1 VPRDLVVNRHCA
13 TGRGECQT
21 IGLIG
26 ELIRQKRP
34 WQVRVYLGSSRNCFE
49 ATRASLTDAIMRTL
63 MSLSSGT
70 KLGPYEIQAPLG
82 AGGMGEV
89 YRARDTRLERTVAI
103 KVVPEHL
110 SSNLDAKQRFER
122 EARAISSLNH
132 PHICAL
138 YDVGTQDGVDF
149 LVMEYLEGQTL
160 ADRLQKGAV
169 PIEEVLKIGIEIAD
183 ALDRAHRQ
191 GIVHRDLKP
200 GNIMLTKA
208 GAKLMDFGLAKP
220 AEAAFIASASVGTPT
235 LSNRLT
241 VEGTI
246 VGTFQYMAPEQLE
259 GKEAD
264 ARTDVF
270 GLGCVLYE
278 MATGRPAFTGK
289 SKASLIASILSSQ
302 PPGISTF
309 EPMTPPALDWTIRTC
324 LAKNPDERWQC
335 FGDIVLV
342 LKWIATGSPHLK
354 HEVKPRYQYRRWVAL
369 ATPMVIAVAA
379 VCYLLWMTP
388 PRSRDTTRFVL
399 RLPVGQS
406 LVVPYTPYARAL
418 DMSADG
424 RYLAYVAQSSGQQA
438 IYVRPVDQFEAKP
451 VPGTENGEAP
461 FFSPDGEWLGFIAD
475 GKLKKVPL
483 RGGPPFAICDVQI
496 AAKASWGK
504 NGYIVVLP
512 IFGTGLSLVSANG
525 GTPSVLTNLD
535 LSRSER
541 VHTSPEFLPTGDAV
555 LFTIWTGV
563 SFERPRIAVLSL
575 KNHQQKVL
583 IDGATSPHY
592 VSTGHLVYEQGGS
605 LFAVPFDISHL
616 ELSGT
621 PVRLSSSPQ
630 MSIGQITEAQL
641 AVSAT
646 GTMAYVPGPD
656 TTDLDRTLVWVNRK
670 GVAVPASDVHRPYAS
685 PRISPDGRR
694 IAVSILESGNYQIWI
709 YDLERH
715 TLSRLTHEKSNAM
728 GVWSPDG
735 KQIAFG
741 SNLSGSTNIYAVSAD
756 GNSSPERLT
765 SGQFAQL
772 PNSWSKDNAL
782 LWTEVDPTTVGDI
795 WVLSPHENA
804 HPISLRKTPFDEFE
818 PAFSPDG
825 RFIAYVSNDSGT
837 YEVYVQTYSGPYRR
851 WQISTRGGFEP
862 VWAKDGRELFYLVN
876 NKMIAVPVKFEA
888 GFHLGKPQ
896 TLFEASYEPGLDGFP
911 PYDVSADGKRF
922 LFVKPNKG
930 QPTANEIDVTV
941 GWATELQSRFRR

>member
-1 VPRDLVVNRHCA
+1 
-13 TGRGECQT
+13 
-21 IGLIG
+21 
-26 ELIRQKRP
+26 
-34 WQVRVYLGSSRNCFE
+34 
-49 ATRASLTDAIMRTL
+49 

-70 KLGPYEIQAPLG
+70 KLGPYEIQASLG

-89 YRARDTRLERTVAI
+89 YRARDTRLDRTVAI
-103 KVVPEHL
+103 KVVPDHL
-110 SSNLDAKQRFER
+110 SSNSEAKQRFER

-138 YDVGTQDGVDF
+138 YDVGKQDGIEF

-160 ADRLQKGAV
+160 ADRLQKGAL
-169 PIEEVLKIGIEIAD
+169 PIDQVLKTGIEIAD
-183 ALDRAHRQ
+183 ALDKAHRQ

-200 GNIMLTKA
+200 GNIMLTKS

-220 AEAAFIASASVGTPT
+220 AQAAFITNTDVGTPT

-259 GKEAD
+259 GKDAD
-264 ARTDVF
+264 SRSDIFAF
-270 GLGCVLYE
+270 GALLHE

-302 PPGISTF
+302 PPAISKV
-309 EPMTPPALDWTIRTC
+309 EPMTPEALDWTIRTC
-324 LAKNPDERWQC
+324 LVKNPDERWQS
-335 FGDIVLV
+335 FRDVVLA
-342 LKWIATGSPHLK
+342 LKWIASGGPQLEQRVKHPH
-354 HEVKPRYQYRRWVAL
+354 QYRMLVAL
-369 ATPMVIAVAA
+369 ATTTAIAIAA
-379 VCYLLWMTP
+379 VFYLVWMRTL
-388 PRSRDTTRFVL
+388 PRSRNTTRFVL
-399 RLPVGQS
+399 RLPVGQN
-406 LVVPYTPYARAL
+406 LVDPYSPYAPAL
-418 DMSADG
+418 DLSSDG
-424 RYLAYVAQSSGQQA
+424 RYLAYVAQASGQAA
-438 IYVRPVDQFEAKP
+438 IYLRPVDQFEAKP
-451 VPGTENGEAP
+451 VPGTENGIAP
-461 FFSPDGEWLGFIAD
+461 FFSPDGDWLGFIAD

-504 NGYIVVLP
+504 NGFIVVQP
-512 IFGTGLSLVSANG
+512 IFGAGLSLVPATG
-525 GTPSVLTNLD
+525 GTPSVVTNLD

-541 VHTSPEFLPTGDAV
+541 AHSSPEFLPTGDAL

-563 SFERPRIAVLSL
+563 TFERPQIAVLSL
-575 KNHQQKVL
+575 KNHQQRVL

-605 LFAVPFDISHL
+605 LFAVPFDIAHL

-641 AVSAT
+641 ALSPS

-656 TTDLDRTLVWVNRK
+656 TTDVDRTLVWVNRN
-670 GVAVPASDVHRPYAS
+670 GLAVPVSDMHRPYAS
-685 PRISPDGRR
+685 PRISPDGQR

-709 YDLERH
+709 YDLERG
-715 TLSRLTHEKSNAM
+715 TLSRLTHEKSNAE

-735 KQIAFG
+735 KQIAFA
-741 SNLSGSTNIYAVSAD
+741 SNLTGPTNIYAVSAD

-765 SGQFAQL
+765 AGQFAQL
-772 PNSWSKDNAL
+772 PSSWSKDNVL
-782 LWTEVDPTTVGDI
+782 LWTEANPTTVGDI
-795 WVLSPHENA
+795 WALSPHKNA
-804 HPISLRKTPFDEFE
+804 GPISFRKTLFDEFE

-851 WQISTRGGFEP
+851 WQISTRGGFDP
-862 VWAKDGRELFYLVN
+862 VWAKDGHEIFYILG
-876 NKMIAVPVKFEA
+876 NKMIAVPVEFQP

-896 TLFEASYEPGLDGFP
+896 TLFEGICPSAGCIDGRYEPGLDGFP

-922 LFVKPNKG
+922 LFVKPSTAA
-930 QPTANEIDVTV
+930 PTAKEIDVVV
-941 GWATELQSRFRR
+941 GWSAELQSRFRH